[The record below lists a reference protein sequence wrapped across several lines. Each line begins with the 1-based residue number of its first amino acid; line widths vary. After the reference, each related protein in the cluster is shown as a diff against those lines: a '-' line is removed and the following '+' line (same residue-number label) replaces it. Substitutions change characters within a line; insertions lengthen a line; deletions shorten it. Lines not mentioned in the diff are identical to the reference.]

1 MTTEDVASFGRKTA
15 PQVEKIG
22 RQLIESGFGREDS
35 LLTPGHPIWT
45 AEHLAELKRDYVD
58 RPDMGP
64 DDFFEKLQQQLATS
78 SAGAIQLFAE
88 LLIVNVLPL
97 TNLGGPLKVKHVRT
111 VLNLANPA
119 VEIPV
124 DVEQV
129 LSGGGVYHGGQ
140 AFGNYRWKQLVY
152 LIGVAQHFKAL
163 PEQRR
168 AEALADPLIF
178 RAEVDAVPTGQ
189 AAQRQSLLYLAFPKF
204 FLPVVNGTQRRT
216 IRDAFAPQYL
226 DRSVGDVDS
235 DLHDIN
241 EAIMAEEGGPVD
253 LYASPWVERWQQ
265 VQPPPPADIQHA
277 WKVHGSNVKGQDMV
291 PIWRRKGTVSLAA
304 SLLRTVEPDASRE
317 ELKAFVDEDYRSSGY
332 AARQEKFDEFYTFLA
347 RMHPGDLVITV
358 SQGQVYFASVTGDAE
373 FVKSSDGRSNL
384 RRTVKWHDRPMQWS
398 ELPSEVAARMSA
410 QGEVLDLSQHLDTL
424 LALADR
430 RVRPPRPSSLN
441 LPDAS
446 DELATRLHVSKEWLQ
461 ECIDLLRDRPQL
473 VFYGPPGTG
482 KTYLAKEL
490 ARYLTDAANVTIVQ
504 FHPAYSYE
512 DFFEGYRPQGGS
524 GGQVGFTLTPGPLRS
539 LVDRATDN
547 PDAVYV
553 LIIDEINRGNLP
565 KIFGE
570 LYFLLEYRDD
580 AIDLLYSSDTTEP
593 FSLPKNIIILGTMN
607 TADRSIALVD
617 AAIRRRFAF
626 LPLHPSEQPTSGILR
641 SWLAAKGHTSEVAD
655 LLDELNGRISDTDFK
670 IGPSYFMRPAVYEG
684 SGKGLE
690 RMWRTDILPLLEE
703 HHYGDRA
710 IDVRSRYG
718 VEAIRKA
725 VKTKAAAAAG
735 ANAEPVEL
743 TDAGA
748 DGTPTADAD

>member
-1 MTTEDVASFGRKTA
+1 MTTDDGASFGRKTA
-15 PQVEKIG
+15 PQVEQIG
-22 RQLIESGFGREDS
+22 RQLIKSGFRRDDS
-35 LLTPGHPIWT
+35 LLTPGHSIWT

-64 DDFFEKLQQQLATS
+64 DDFFEKLEQQLATS

-88 LLIVNVLPL
+88 LLIVNILPL
-97 TNLGGPLKVKHVRT
+97 INLGGPLKVKHVKT
-111 VLNLANPA
+111 VLGLANPP
-119 VEIPV
+119 VVIP
-124 DVEQV
+124 DAVEQV
-129 LSGGGVYHGGQ
+129 LAGGGVYHGGQ

-152 LIGVAQHFKAL
+152 LIEVAQHFKAL

-168 AEALADPLIF
+168 ADALDDPLIF

-204 FLPVVNGTQRRT
+204 FLPIVNGTQRRT

-226 DRSVGDVDS
+226 DRPVGDVDT

-241 EAIMAEEGGPVD
+241 EAIMVEQGGPVD
-253 LYASPWVERWQQ
+253 LYASPWVERWQK

-304 SLLRTVEPDASRE
+304 SLLRPVEPDVSRE

-347 RMHPGDLVITV
+347 RMHPGDLIVTV

-373 FVKSSDGRSNL
+373 FVTSSDGRSNL
-384 RRTVKWHDRPMQWS
+384 RRAVKWYDRPLPWS

-430 RVRPPRPSSLN
+430 RIRPARRSTLN

-461 ECIDLLRDRPQL
+461 ECVDLLRDRPQL
-473 VFYGPPGTG
+473 IFYGPPGTG

-553 LIIDEINRGNLP
+553 LIVDEINRGNLP

-570 LYFLLEYRDD
+570 LYFLLEYRDET
-580 AIDLLYSSDTTEP
+580 IDLLYSSDTTEP

-626 LPLHPSEQPTSGILR
+626 LPLHPSEQPTDGILR
-641 SWLAAKGHTSEVAD
+641 SWLAAKGHSAEVAD
-655 LLDELNGRISDTDFK
+655 LLDELNARISDTDFK
-670 IGPSYFMRPAVYEG
+670 IGPSYFMRPAVFDG

-690 RMWRTDILPLLEE
+690 RVWRTDILPLLEE

-710 IDVRSRYG
+710 IVVRSRYG
-718 VEAIRKA
+718 LDAIRKA
-725 VKTKAAAAAG
+725 LKAKAGTAAG
-735 ANAEPVEL
+735 ANAKPVEA
-743 TDAGA
+743 TDVGL
-748 DGTPTADAD
+748 DGTAAADAD

>member
-1 MTTEDVASFGRKTA
+1 MTADEVASFGRKTA

-22 RQLIESGFGREDS
+22 RRLIESGFGHDDS
-35 LLTPGHPIWT
+35 LLTPGQPIWT

-58 RPDMGP
+58 RPDLGP
-64 DDFFEKLQQQLATS
+64 DDFFEKLAQQLATS

-88 LLIVNVLPL
+88 LLIANVLPI

-111 VLNLANPA
+111 VLSIANPA
-119 VEIPV
+119 VDVPD

-129 LSGGGVYHGGQ
+129 LAAGGVYNGGQ
-140 AFGNYRWKQLVY
+140 AFGNYRWKQLAY
-152 LIGVAQHFKAL
+152 LIEVAQHFKVL
-163 PEQRR
+163 PEQRLVD
-168 AEALADPLIF
+168 ALADPLIF

-204 FLPVVNGTQRRT
+204 FLPIVNGTQRRT

-226 DRSVGDVDS
+226 DRPVGDVDA

-241 EAIMAEEGGPVD
+241 EAIMAEQGGPVD
-253 LYASPWVERWQQ
+253 LYASPWLERWQQ
-265 VQPPPPADIQHA
+265 VKPPPPADVQHA

-291 PIWRRKGTVSLAA
+291 PIWRRKWTVSLAA
-304 SLLRTVEPDASRE
+304 SLLRAVDPDVSRE

-347 RMHPGDLVITV
+347 RMHPGDLIVTV

-373 FVKSSDGRSNL
+373 FVKSDDGRSNL
-384 RRTVKWHDRPMQWS
+384 RRTVKWHDRPLPWS

-430 RVRPPRPSSLN
+430 RAPAPRASSLN

-446 DELATRLHVSKEWLQ
+446 DELATRLHVPKDWLQ
-461 ECIDLLRDRPQL
+461 ECVDLLRDRPQL
-473 VFYGPPGTG
+473 IFYGPPGTG

-553 LIIDEINRGNLP
+553 LIVDEINRGNLP

-570 LYFLLEYRDD
+570 LYFLLEYRDES
-580 AIDLLYSSDTTEP
+580 IDLLYSSDNTEP

-626 LPLHPSEQPTSGILR
+626 LPLHPSEQPTKDILR
-641 SWLAAKGHTSEVAD
+641 SWLAAKGYTAEVAD
-655 LLDELNGRISDTDFK
+655 LLDDLNTRIADTDFK
-670 IGPSYFMRPAVYEG
+670 IGPSYFMRPAVFDS

-690 RMWRTDILPLLEE
+690 RVWRTDILPLLEE
-703 HHYGDRA
+703 HHYGDRT

-718 VEAIRKA
+718 LDAVRKA
-725 VKTKAAAAAG
+725 VRAKTAAAAG
-735 ANAEPVEL
+735 A
-743 TDAGA
+743 TDESSASTDSET
-748 DGTPTADAD
+748 DGTATADAD

>member
-1 MTTEDVASFGRKTA
+1 MTTDEVGSFGRKMAT
-15 PQVEKIG
+15 QIEKIG
-22 RQLIESGFGREDS
+22 RRLIESGFGHDDS
-35 LLTPGHPIWT
+35 LITPGQPIWT
-45 AEHLAELKRDYVD
+45 AEHLAELKHDYVD

-64 DDFFEKLQQQLATS
+64 DDFFEKLEQQLASS

-111 VLNLANPA
+111 VLNLADIA
-119 VEIPV
+119 VEIPA

-129 LSGGGVYHGGQ
+129 LAGGGVYHGGQ

-152 LIGVAQHFKAL
+152 LIEVAQHFKAL
-163 PEQRR
+163 SEQRL
-168 AEALADPLIF
+168 ADALADPLVF

-204 FLPVVNGTQRRT
+204 FLPIVNGTQRRT
-216 IRDAFAPQYL
+216 IRDAFASQYL
-226 DRSVGDVDS
+226 DRPVGDVDS

-241 EAIMAEEGGPVD
+241 EAIMAEQGGPVD

-291 PIWRRKGTVSLAA
+291 PTWRRKGTVSLAA
-304 SLLRTVEPDASRE
+304 SLLRAVDSDVSRD

-332 AARQEKFDEFYTFLA
+332 ASRQEKFDEFYTFLA
-347 RMHPGDLVITV
+347 RMHPGDLIVTV
-358 SQGQVYFASVTGDAE
+358 SQGQVYFASVTGEAE
-373 FVKSSDGRSNL
+373 FMKSDDGRSNL
-384 RRTVKWHDRPMQWS
+384 RRTVKWYDRPLLWS

-430 RVRPPRPSSLN
+430 RAPAPRASSLN

-446 DELATRLHVSKEWLQ
+446 DELATRLHVSRDWLQ

-473 VFYGPPGTG
+473 IFYGPPGTG

-512 DFFEGYRPQGGS
+512 DFFEGFRPHGGS
-524 GGQVGFTLTPGPLRS
+524 GGTVGFTLTPGPLRS

-553 LIIDEINRGNLP
+553 LIVDEINRGNLP

-570 LYFLLEYRDD
+570 LYFLLEYRDET
-580 AIDLLYSSDTTEP
+580 IDLLYSSDNTEP

-626 LPLHPSEQPTSGILR
+626 LPLHPSEQPTNGILR
-641 SWLAAKGHTSEVAD
+641 SWLAAKGRTAEIAD
-655 LLDELNGRISDTDFK
+655 LLDELNARIADVDFK
-670 IGPSYFMRPAVYEG
+670 IGPSYFMRPAVFDS

-690 RMWRTDILPLLEE
+690 RVWRTDILPLLEE

-718 VEAIRKA
+718 LDAIRKA
-725 VKTKAAAAAG
+725 VKAKEAAG
-735 ANAEPVEL
+735 AGVTGETSAS
-743 TDAGA
+743 TDTGT
-748 DGTPTADAD
+748 DDTPTANAD